1 MNLIILQSYPA
12 CCMLC
17 NLLITS
23 ASGKFYHRCDSNLD
37 LERNQ
42 DHVVTVRVQRPDV
55 TTWVK
60 GEFNYSLVFIMSI
73 AFYAILLSQVQV
85 IHHITSL
92 VKTLCYKPR
101 WFDSLYYERC
111 LVIWSQALVI
121 THIIRFVIWCV
132 FRYQL

>member
-1 MNLIILQSYPA
+1 MV
-12 CCMLC
+12 C

-23 ASGKFYHRCDSNLD
+23 VSGKIYHRCDSNLD
-37 LERNQ
+37 LGRNQ
-42 DHVVTVRVQRPDV
+42 DHVVTVTVQSPDV

-60 GEFNYSLVFIMSI
+60 GEFNHSPIFILSI

-101 WFDSLYYERC
+101 
-111 LVIWSQALVI
+111 
-121 THIIRFVIWCV
+121 
-132 FRYQL
+132 